1 MAGMDSLW
9 TAPETERQEVM
20 GVNLKI
26 QGPPPPQEVDECL

>member
-26 QGPPPPQEVDECL
+26 QGHPQEVDECL